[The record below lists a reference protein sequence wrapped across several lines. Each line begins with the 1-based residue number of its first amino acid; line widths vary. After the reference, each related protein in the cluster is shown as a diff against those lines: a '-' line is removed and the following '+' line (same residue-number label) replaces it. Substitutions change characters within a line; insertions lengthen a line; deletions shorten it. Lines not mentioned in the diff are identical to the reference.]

1 MRKRNRENSIKS
13 DCIGGES
20 AGVLIRKTSQPDDQ
34 NGCFLLLCMGY
45 MLIW

>member
-20 AGVLIRKTSQPDDQ
+20 AGVLIRKSSQNDDQ
-34 NGCFLLLCMGY
+34 NGPHFPRSVWDVY
-45 MLIW
+45 